1 MFGEAVAVMPGFI
14 NLKLSEAFLA
24 DYMKGMAEADKLGL
38 EEPEKKETI
47 IVDYGGAMW
56 QSPSCGPS
64 AFCYYRREHQAHGP
78 FYGI

>member
-38 EEPEKKETI
+38 EEPEKGNDHRGLRRRQCGKAPSLGHLRSAI
-47 IVDYGGAMW
+47 IG
-56 QSPSCGPS
+56 
-64 AFCYYRREHQAHGP
+64 EHQAHGP